1 MTRRRLRSAGTRS
14 AILAFV
20 SSLAAAVAVE
30 PSTVCAQATS
40 DAAPDLSE
48 QARRLFAQGL
58 DALDRGRF
66 VEAAQA
72 FERSYRLRP
81 SAIALINLAIVYRN
95 QGRYLEAQ
103 AIFRRAIAEGATELL
118 PDELNR
124 ARNDLARLEL
134 ATPTVRFVGLPQ
146 GATLR
151 CDGRVIDRATF
162 ERGIPLDPGAHVFNV
177 TAAGFEPE
185 QRTIRTDP
193 STQQAIELALRRS
206 PRARLWVVVPP
217 TLQTYAASVD
227 GAPWSFVGRS
237 RAVLPGTHRVRVTA
251 SGYVPFD
258 RTVLVNDRT
267 TVRVDV
273 TLARTP
279 PSRTWLIVAGALVGA
294 AALTTAI
301 ALPLALDA
309 RTPLP
314 TGLWDGPV
322 STPGRP

>member
-1 MTRRRLRSAGTRS
+1 MTRRRRRSDGFRSALFALGG
-14 AILAFV
+14 ALVAGLAP
-20 SSLAAAVAVE
+20 SVAR
-30 PSTVCAQATS
+30 AQATS
-40 DAAPDLSE
+40 DAPIDLSE
-48 QARRLFAQGL
+48 QARRHFVQGL
-58 DALDRGRF
+58 EALDRGRF

-81 SAIALINLAIVYRN
+81 SAVALVNLAIVYRN
-95 QGRYLEAQ
+95 QGRYLDAQ
-103 AIFRRAIAEGATELL
+103 GLFRRALTEGATELL
-118 PDELNR
+118 PDELAR

-134 ATPTVRFVGLPQ
+134 ATPRVRFAGLPPS
-146 GATLR
+146 AELR
-151 CDGRVIDRATF
+151 CDGRVVARADF

-193 STQQAIELALRRS
+193 STQQTIELSLRRS

-217 TLQTYAASVD
+217 TLRTYAALVD
-227 GAPWSFVGRS
+227 GTPWEFTGRS

-251 SGYVPFD
+251 EGYLPFD

-273 TLARTP
+273 VLSRAP
-279 PSRTWLIVAGALVGA
+279 PSRTWIYVVGAIAGA
-294 AALTTAI
+294 AALSAAI
-301 ALPLALDA
+301 AIPVALDA
-309 RTPLP
+309 RAPLP